1 MARVPTMARV
11 EDEYGWSHDAAQI
24 WRSADVGGAT
34 IDAASTFFGGG
45 GRKLG
50 GGAQALAPHGIL
62 DDGVVVDTH
71 EKDELQR
78 GLLAKLDHILEI
90 FHEEKPIKLTRF
102 DPSQLE

>member
-1 MARVPTMARV
+1 M
-11 EDEYGWSHDAAQI
+11 
-24 WRSADVGGAT
+24 
-34 IDAASTFFGGG
+34 
-45 GRKLG
+45 
-50 GGAQALAPHGIL
+50 
-62 DDGVVVDTH
+62 VDTH